1 MKKKGSSF
9 RQKLVLGVVF
19 ALVVGYTMYHMI
31 SLFGTEL
38 STFAAGVTTESTVLH
53 ENGYVFRDE
62 TVLRSSYSGL
72 VSYEA
77 ENGKKVGKGQTLATV
92 YENGGEVEKEQLLY
106 LDHQIEILEASYGG
120 GLDSL
125 DMGEIKEAI
134 GLSYDAIVKM
144 LASGEVGSLSHQ
156 ADQLLV
162 LFNQMNGL
170 SLGEADLGT
179 KTWEQLVALRE
190 GLLQEGGGSQT
201 HVADESGYFYHRVD
215 GYESTFTMA
224 AADGLTAN
232 SFYEL
237 IAEEPATVEGEEY
250 GKLCRSSEWILVLPT
265 EISNQKYFEA
275 GQTYQGVFEKNNQ
288 TQLPLTLDRIIE
300 APEQGSALLVFRCDR
315 LPDQFSFDRCQS
327 VRLEVART
335 EGIYVPKNVVE
346 RRDGQ
351 RGVYVLRGSV
361 VYFRYIE
368 IVYEGKD
375 YYLVKE
381 DVEDDGDRIYLK
393 VNDQIILNGKNLFD
407 GRIMD

>member
-1 MKKKGSSF
+1 MKKRGSSF

-19 ALVVGYTMYHMI
+19 ALVVGYTGYHMT

-38 STFAAGVTTESTVLH
+38 STFAAGVTTESTILH

-62 TVLRSSYSGL
+62 TVLRSTYSGL
-72 VSYEA
+72 VSYES
-77 ENGKKVGKGQTLATV
+77 ENGKKVGRGQTLATV
-92 YENGGEVEKEQLLY
+92 YENGGEAEKEQLLS

-120 GLDSL
+120 GLASK
-125 DMGEIKEAI
+125 DMGEIKEEI
-134 GLSYDAIVKM
+134 SLSYDAIVKM
-144 LASGEVGSLSHQ
+144 LASRDVGSLSYQ

-162 LFNQMNGL
+162 LLNQMNGL
-170 SLGEADLGT
+170 SLGEMDSGT
-179 KTWEQLVALRE
+179 KTREQLIALRE
-190 GLLQEGGGSQT
+190 SLLLEGGSSQS
-201 HVADESGYFYHRVD
+201 HVSDESGYFYHRVD

-224 AADGLTAN
+224 AAENLTAN
-232 SFYEL
+232 TFYDL
-237 IAEEPATVEGEEY
+237 IAEEPSTVDGEEY

-265 EISNQKYFEA
+265 DIENQKYFEA
-275 GQTYQGVFEKNNQ
+275 GHTYQGVFEKNNQ
-288 TQLPLTLDRIIE
+288 TELPLTLDRIIE
-300 APEQGSALLVFRCDR
+300 APEQGSVLLVFRCDR
-315 LPDQFSFDRCQS
+315 LPSQFSFDRCQS
-327 VRLEVART
+327 VRLEVARA

-346 RRDGQ
+346 RREGQ

-368 IVYEGKD
+368 ISYEGKD

-381 DVEDDGDRIYLK
+381 GVEDDGDRIYLK